1 MRLTRS
7 CENATVLSGSFLHA
21 EDPWLSLR
29 EDEIERANG
38 TRGIYGVVDKHD
50 CAAILPI
57 DGDHIWPVEQY
68 RYTIGER
75 ALELPQGG
83 WESEI
88 NNPEDSRAVSCAKRP
103 ASSPAA

>member
-38 TRGIYGVVDKHD
+38 TRGIYGVVDKND

-57 DGDHIWPVEQY
+57 DGDHIWLVE
-68 RYTIGER
+68 
-75 ALELPQGG
+75 
-83 WESEI
+83 
-88 NNPEDSRAVSCAKRP
+88 
-103 ASSPAA
+103 